1 VPTEGERFVM
11 DFVRHVLE
19 RRNTTAKMAVKISAM
34 VTQTGGTP
42 SPARYARWGAAAAV
56 RSGLRPASADA
67 AGFTTLV
74 VALGIA
80 C

>member
-1 VPTEGERFVM
+1 
-11 DFVRHVLE
+11 
-19 RRNTTAKMAVKISAM
+19 MAVKISAM

-42 SPARYARWGAAAAV
+42 RDARYARWGAAAAV

>member
-1 VPTEGERFVM
+1 
-11 DFVRHVLE
+11 
-19 RRNTTAKMAVKISAM
+19 
-34 VTQTGGTP
+34 
-42 SPARYARWGAAAAV
+42 V